1 MLNYYF
7 LKFAEALISPGDI
20 GYDGPV
26 DANATLTD
34 MLNLTYFIAGAIGVI
49 VIVVAGFYYTLS
61 GGDAAKIKKAKD
73 AILGAAIGLIVVMSA
88 FVITNFIIGRF

>member
-7 LKFAEALISPGDI
+7 LKFAQALISPGDI
-20 GYDGPV
+20 GYDGPTN
-26 DANATLTD
+26 ANATVTSI
-34 MLNLTYFIAGAIGVI
+34 LNLVYFIAGAVAVI

-61 GGDAAKIKKAKD
+61 GGDAGNIKKAKD
-73 AILGAAIGLIVVMSA
+73 AILGAAIGLVVVMSA